1 MSGTE
6 RGTLTDELSFQK
18 RCIQMETKEAVGP
31 SVDGEHIALDLMAQL
46 SLQVTQLFF
55 EDGQC
60 RHDDVLWP

>member
-1 MSGTE
+1 MSSVFE
-6 RGTLTDELSFQK
+6 KEAFKWRRSL
-18 RCIQMETKEAVGP
+18 EAVGP